1 MPSGSCVKN
10 LNSSY
15 RVFCLMFKSLRKMKK
30 TQKRQTKK
38 GWGLVACIGAMVAV
52 TMGDSITMA
61 AIGTAMLAL
70 GAWLGGY
77 MDASTG
83 SATNQTTNPAAAG
96 ERRAA

>member
-1 MPSGSCVKN
+1 MQ
-10 LNSSY
+10 NS
-15 RVFCLMFKSLRKMKK
+15 R
-30 TQKRQTKK
+30 TTAGETATTKK

-52 TMGDSITMA
+52 TMGDSLAMA

-77 MDASTG
+77 MSETG

-96 ERRAA
+96 DRRAA

>member
-1 MPSGSCVKN
+1 ME
-10 LNSSY
+10 
-15 RVFCLMFKSLRKMKK
+15 K
-30 TQKRQTKK
+30 TQKRQSATRPA
-38 GWGLVACIGAMVAV
+38 WGLVACIGAMVAV
-52 TMGDSITMA
+52 TMGDSLTMA

>member
-1 MPSGSCVKN
+1 MDK
-10 LNSSY
+10 
-15 RVFCLMFKSLRKMKK
+15 
-30 TQKRQTKK
+30 QRQTAGETAKTK
-38 GWGLVACIGAMVAV
+38 PAWGVVAVIGFVVAC
-52 TMGDSITMA
+52 TMGDSLTMA

-70 GAWLGGY
+70 GAWMGGY

>member
-1 MPSGSCVKN
+1 MN
-10 LNSSY
+10 
-15 RVFCLMFKSLRKMKK
+15 
-30 TQKRQTKK
+30 TQRQTAGETATTKK
-38 GWGLVACIGAMVAV
+38 GWGFVACIGAMVAV
-52 TMGDSITMA
+52 TMGDSIAMA

>member
-1 MPSGSCVKN
+1 
-10 LNSSY
+10 
-15 RVFCLMFKSLRKMKK
+15 MFKTISKMN
-30 TQKRQTKK
+30 TQRQTATKPA
-38 GWGLVACIGAMVAV
+38 WGAVAVIGAMVAV
-52 TMGDSITMA
+52 TMGDSLTMA

-83 SATNQTTNPAAAG
+83 SATRKTTNPAAAG

>member
-1 MPSGSCVKN
+1 
-10 LNSSY
+10 
-15 RVFCLMFKSLRKMKK
+15 MFNVQKLSEMDK

-52 TMGDSITMA
+52 TMGDSLTMA
-61 AIGTAMLAL
+61 AIGTAMLAI

-83 SATNQTTNPAAAG
+83 SATRKTTNPAAAG

>member
-1 MPSGSCVKN
+1 MD
-10 LNSSY
+10 
-15 RVFCLMFKSLRKMKK
+15 K
-30 TQKRQTKK
+30 TQERQAATKPA
-38 GWGLVACIGAMVAV
+38 WGAVAVIGAMVAV
-52 TMGDSITMA
+52 TMGDSLTMA

-77 MDASTG
+77 MSETG

>member
-1 MPSGSCVKN
+1 MD
-10 LNSSY
+10 
-15 RVFCLMFKSLRKMKK
+15 K
-30 TQKRQTKK
+30 TQKRQAATRPA
-38 GWGLVACIGAMVAV
+38 WGAVAVIGAMVAV

-70 GAWLGGY
+70 GARLGGY
-77 MDASTG
+77 MNASTG